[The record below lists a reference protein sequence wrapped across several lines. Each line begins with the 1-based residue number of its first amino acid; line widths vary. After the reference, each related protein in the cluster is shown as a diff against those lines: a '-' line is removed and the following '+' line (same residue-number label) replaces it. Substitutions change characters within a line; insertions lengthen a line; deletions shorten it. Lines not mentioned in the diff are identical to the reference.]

1 MEPVGIEP
9 TTFGLQN
16 RRSRQIGAMTP
27 NVDFGLE
34 HILPDKPTNP
44 RSVLT
49 QETEIKKPFLDGVQR
64 QIFLPNG
71 YLETTLVD
79 TGGT

>member
-9 TTFGLQN
+9 TTFCVQD

-34 HILPDKPTNP
+34 HILPDKSTNP
-44 RSVLT
+44 RPVLT
-49 QETEIKKPFLDGVQR
+49 QEAGIKKPLLDGVQR

-71 YLETTLVD
+71 YLENTLVD